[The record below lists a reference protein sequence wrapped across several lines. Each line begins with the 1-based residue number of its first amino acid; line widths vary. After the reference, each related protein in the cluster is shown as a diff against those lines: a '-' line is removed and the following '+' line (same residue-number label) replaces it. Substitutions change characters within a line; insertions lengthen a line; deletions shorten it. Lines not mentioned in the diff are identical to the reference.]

1 VGELRVQT
9 FTAPAFL
16 ARVGEGEEVPSSGWA
31 IRHDGDVFYDGVQ
44 VGHSGKYMFNRDRV
58 TPYAEIT
65 YEELD
70 T

>member
-9 FTAPAFL
+9 FAGPAFL
-16 ARVGEGEEVPSSGWA
+16 THVGDGEEVPASGWA
-31 IRHDGDVFYDGVQ
+31 IRFDGDVFYDGAQ

-65 YEELD
+65 YEEFD
-70 T
+70 A